1 MDRRVFLGT
10 LAGGLLAAPMR
21 SPAQRP
27 TKGALIGVLSSQL
40 RGDPPGSLALP
51 EGLHELGYHEG
62 RNVVIE
68 WRGAEGH
75 ADRFPALADELVRL
89 NVDVIVATVD
99 PAIQA
104 ARKATKTIPIVMVTP
119 SDPVGLG
126 FVRSLARPGGNVTG
140 LTWQTREAV
149 PKRLEILKETVPTLS
164 QVAVL
169 WDPTEPARR
178 RQVEEAHGAAPQL
191 GLQLHVVE
199 VHSVAGLEGAF
210 ASMVRAHASAL
221 LVEAS
226 TMLSNSRAH
235 VAALAAK
242 SGLPTM
248 GWYGGLVDAG
258 FLMSYSPSAGDQY
271 RRAAYFV
278 ARILTGA
285 KPADLPI
292 EQPTKF
298 ELAINLKT
306 AKVLGLTIPPSVLA
320 RADQVIE

>member
-1 MDRRVFLGT
+1 MNRRAFLGN
-10 LAGGLLAAPMR
+10 LAGGLLAAPFAAE
-21 SPAQRP
+21 AQRS
-27 TKGALIGVLSSQL
+27 TKGALIGVLSSQS

-51 EGLHELGYHEG
+51 AGLQELGYQEG
-62 RNVVIE
+62 RDVVIE
-68 WRGAEGH
+68 WRGAAGH
-75 ADRFPALADELVRL
+75 ADRFPALAGELVRL
-89 NVDVIVATVD
+89 DVDVMVATVD

-104 ARKATKTIPIVMVTP
+104 ARTATKAIPIVMVTP

-149 PKRLEILKETVPTLS
+149 PKRLEILKETVPRLS

-169 WDPTEPARR
+169 WDPTEPERR
-178 RQVEEAHGAAPQL
+178 RQVEEAHGAAPKL

-199 VHSVAGLEGAF
+199 VRSVAELEGAF
-210 ASMVRAHASAL
+210 ASMVRARAGAL

-235 VAALAAK
+235 VADLAAK
-242 SGLPTM
+242 NGLATM

-278 ARILTGA
+278 VRILRGA
-285 KPADLPI
+285 KPADLPV

-298 ELAINLKT
+298 ELAVNLKT
-306 AKVLGLTIPPSVLA
+306 AKALGLTLPASLLL
-320 RADQVIE
+320 RADQVID

>member
-1 MDRRVFLGT
+1 MNRRIFLGS
-10 LAGGLLAAPMR
+10 LAGGLLAAPFAAD
-21 SPAQRP
+21 AQRS
-27 TKGALIGVLSSQL
+27 TKVVLIGVLSSQS

-51 EGLHELGYHEG
+51 AGLHELGYQEG
-62 RNVVIE
+62 RDVVIE
-68 WRGAEGH
+68 WRGAAGH
-75 ADRFPALADELVRL
+75 ADRFPALARELVRL
-89 NVDVIVATVD
+89 DVDVMVATVD

-104 ARKATKTIPIVMVTP
+104 ARMATKAIPIVMVTP

-149 PKRLEILKETVPTLS
+149 PKRLEILKETVPRLA

-169 WDPTEPARR
+169 WDPIEPARR
-178 RQVEEAHGAAPQL
+178 RQVEEAHGAAPKL
-191 GLQLHVVE
+191 GLQLHFVEVRSVVE
-199 VHSVAGLEGAF
+199 LDGAF

-235 VAALAAK
+235 VADLAVK
-242 SGLPTM
+242 NGLPTM

-258 FLMSYSPSAGDQY
+258 FLMSYGPSAADQY

-278 ARILTGA
+278 ARILRGA
-285 KPADLPI
+285 KPADLPV

-306 AKVLGLTIPPSVLA
+306 AKTLGLTIPQSLLL

>member
-1 MDRRVFLGT
+1 MNRRVFLGS
-10 LAGGLLAAPMR
+10 LAGGFLAAPFAAE
-21 SPAQRP
+21 AQRS
-27 TKGALIGVLSSQL
+27 TKGARIGVLSSQS

-51 EGLHELGYHEG
+51 AGLHELGYQEG
-62 RNVVIE
+62 RDVVIE
-68 WRGAEGH
+68 WRGAAGH
-75 ADRFPALADELVRL
+75 ADRFPPLARELVRL
-89 NVDVIVATVD
+89 DVDVIVATVD

-104 ARKATKTIPIVMVTP
+104 ARMATKTIPIIMVTP

-149 PKRLEILKETVPTLS
+149 PKRLEILKETVPRLS
-164 QVAVL
+164 KVAVL

-178 RQVEEAHGAAPQL
+178 RQVEEAHGAAPKL

-199 VHSVAGLEGAF
+199 VRSVVELEGAF

-226 TMLSNSRAH
+226 TMLSNSRAQ
-235 VAALAAK
+235 VADLAAK
-242 SGLPTM
+242 NGLPTM

-278 ARILTGA
+278 ARILRGA
-285 KPADLPI
+285 KPADLPV
-292 EQPTKF
+292 EQPTRF

-306 AKVLGLTIPPSVLA
+306 AKALGLTIPPLLLQ